1 MPIRSG
7 YMTAR
12 GAEPGS
18 WVKTD
23 TRDRKWWKIDREFAT
38 GNYQMT
44 MTWHHNIP
52 DNMWRD
58 FWNILLVNN
67 WSDEMTE
74 FLYLTGMDD
83 RPGNDYRISKY
94 ITKFNN
100 LTKNFGR
107 LKQANAATFQ
117 GNVAQIFQKDFTS
130 FNGAWALSDTNY
142 PLTANENETLSTFV
156 SWQSWNI
163 VEGPLNTL
171 RPADPGD
178 EFDDF
183 SGLIPKERSKL
194 IQFFAARRNRPDC
207 HSDYAVQRAS
217 DDPKSV
223 PAIAQ
228 HARDSIQPGD
238 LGKECRHPRKCS
250 QSCDQPGVK
259 TSSYGAKRSTVLLR

>member
-18 WVKTD
+18 WAKTD
-23 TRDRKWWKIDREFAT
+23 TRDRKWWKIDGEFAN
-38 GNYQMT
+38 GNYHMT

-52 DNMWRD
+52 DNVWRD

-67 WSDEMTE
+67 WSDEMAE
-74 FLYLTGMDD
+74 FLYLAGMDD

-100 LTKNFGR
+100 LTKDFGR

-117 GNVAQIFQKDFTS
+117 GNVAQVFQRDFTS
-130 FNGAWALSDTNY
+130 FNGTWALSDPNY
-142 PLTANENETLSTFV
+142 LLNANENDTLSTFV

-171 RPADPGD
+171 RPGDPGD

-194 IQFFAARRNRPDC
+194 IKFLLPAVTGQIGTPTTQYKGLLTILKACRPLRNMRVIPFSLEIWEKNADSRGNVPKVAINGVLRETWRLIQAA
-207 HSDYAVQRAS
+207 
-217 DDPKSV
+217 
-223 PAIAQ
+223 
-228 HARDSIQPGD
+228 
-238 LGKECRHPRKCS
+238 
-250 QSCDQPGVK
+250 
-259 TSSYGAKRSTVLLR
+259 